1 MMAGMGIFGLLALLF
16 ACAIYCKFKE
26 LKTAIDVVD
35 ASADFLAKTKRVIGV
50 PFVFF
55 FLSIISVLVWS
66 GSFAAVISMNHI

>member
-1 MMAGMGIFGLLALLF
+1 
-16 ACAIYCKFKE
+16 

-66 GSFAAVISMNHI
+66 GSFAAVISMNHIEVN